1 MSMKKI
7 IQLESVNLD
16 DFVFV
21 DEAAEILELKEGVI
35 RNYLNLGKFITYK
48 FKKKTFL
55 NRIEI
60 EAWKNKII

>member
-1 MSMKKI
+1 MKKI

-48 FKKKTFL
+48 FKHRTFL
-55 NRIEI
+55 SRVEI
-60 EAWKNKII
+60 DSWKNKLV